1 MKKIEQ
7 NNSFALII
15 RIAKKPVSTAPQGF
29 QGFRENQVTPRRV
42 YAAVYTRICNDNEYL
57 IIVVNHYLNI
67 FVRGAVTE

>member
-1 MKKIEQ
+1 MSLKPKHRLKIEQ

-42 YAAVYTRICNDNEYL
+42 YAKDFMRFIREYAT
-57 IIVVNHYLNI
+57 IMNI
-67 FVRGAVTE
+67 